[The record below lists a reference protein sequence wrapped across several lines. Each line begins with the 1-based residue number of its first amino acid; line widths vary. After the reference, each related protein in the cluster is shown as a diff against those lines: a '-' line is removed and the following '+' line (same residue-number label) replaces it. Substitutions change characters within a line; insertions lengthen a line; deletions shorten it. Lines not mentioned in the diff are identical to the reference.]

1 MITYRLA
8 LFQLVIDRPERLS
21 RAISDSYTYVIANAP
36 PPQALENRQGVGEPA
51 PHATANEIRPN
62 HRDFSAPYYSGC
74 VHSAQRFERLP
85 SSACLTNVKESRP
98 LFIAG
103 LAGPKD
109 D

>member
-51 PHATANEIRPN
+51 
-62 HRDFSAPYYSGC
+62 S
-74 VHSAQRFERLP
+74 
-85 SSACLTNVKESRP
+85 
-98 LFIAG
+98 
-103 LAGPKD
+103 
-109 D
+109 